1 MAVSQNNT
9 SFRDGSAATPG
20 LSFISDLD
28 TGFFRAG
35 SNQFGIAAGG
45 ATAAVFGTNF
55 TPTGSADATGV
66 VNQISFDAN
75 YIYVKTSGGWKRAT
89 LNTF

>member
-1 MAVSQNNT
+1 LAFT
-9 SFRDGSAATPG
+9 SDT
-20 LSFISDLD
+20 D
-28 TGFFRAG
+28 TGIYRVG
-35 SNQFGIAAGG
+35 TNQIGIAAGG

-55 TPTGSADATGV
+55 TPTGTADATGV
-66 VNQISFDAN
+66 TNQISFDAN